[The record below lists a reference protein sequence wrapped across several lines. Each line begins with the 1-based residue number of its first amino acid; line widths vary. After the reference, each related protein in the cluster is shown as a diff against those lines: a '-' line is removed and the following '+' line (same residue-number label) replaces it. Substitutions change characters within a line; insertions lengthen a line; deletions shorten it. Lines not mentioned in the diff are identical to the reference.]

1 MVGISLKTKC
11 RRFILQVLGQLNCYK
26 ETAAPAMLAVKNVLI
41 FFMKMFDQICAN
53 KVKKK
58 FGDIILSVR
67 DNHLLIARK
76 EQVGRA
82 DCRSPGADC
91 TVAGSGYLRLHQT
104 ETGQVRVR

>member
-26 ETAAPAMLAVKNVLI
+26 ETAAPTMLAVKNVLI

-58 FGDIILSVR
+58 FGGFILSVK
-67 DNHLLIARK
+67 DNHLLDAQK
-76 EQVGRA
+76 VQVGHA
-82 DCRSPGADC
+82 DCRSPDEDC